1 MKRFTINAVVFD
13 LFEALQPNCANE
25 KEAELYSVVEYD
37 AFYN

>member
-1 MKRFTINAVVFD
+1 MKIYTINGVVFD

-25 KEAELYSVVEYD
+25 KVVELYSVVEYD